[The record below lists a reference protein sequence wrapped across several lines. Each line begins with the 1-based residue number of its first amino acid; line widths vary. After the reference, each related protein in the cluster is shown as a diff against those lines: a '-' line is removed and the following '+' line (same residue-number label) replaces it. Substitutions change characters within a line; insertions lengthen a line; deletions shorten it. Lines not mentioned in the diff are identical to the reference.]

1 MKVMA
6 FKVWSAADQRAWR
19 TAINDG
25 DVFDGRGPAAH
36 WSNGTRRSTI
46 HGYGRWLGF
55 LASNDPHAHDL
66 APIDQITRIRI
77 AAYIRI
83 LEMENGPAGLW
94 NYIKHLYDAVRVMD
108 PSQDWSWLK
117 AVERQLARKVQP
129 RRKRHRMV
137 DSTVLYG
144 LGHRL
149 MDEASA
155 MPVDVD
161 AALRFRD
168 GLMIALLAVIP
179 LRRRNL
185 AMIRIGRHL
194 VVEGERYLL
203 VFRAEET
210 KNRQPIDFE
219 VPDKLAPF
227 IKRYLAIRRHI
238 PGARDHS
245 GLWAS
250 AKGCPLT
257 DSGIYDRVCHH
268 TRDAFGF
275 AVNLHLFRAC
285 ATSTIAM
292 RDPEQVLVARD
303 LLGHS
308 SFRTTERFYIQARQI
323 DAGRR
328 YHDIL
333 QNDRLRVAG
342 TSTKGGN

>member
-129 RRKRHRMV
+129 ARKRHRMV
-137 DSTVLYG
+137 DSAVLYDF
-144 LGHRL
+144 GHRL
-149 MDEASA
+149 MDQASA
-155 MPVDVD
+155 SPVDVD

-179 LRRRNL
+179 LRRRNM

-219 VPDKLAPF
+219 VPDELAPL
-227 IKRYLAIRRHI
+227 INRYLAIRPHI
-238 PGARDHS
+238 PGASDHG

-257 DSGIYDRVCHH
+257 GSGIYDRVCHH
-268 TRDAFGF
+268 TRKVFGF
-275 AVNLHLFRAC
+275 AVNLHLFRDC
-285 ATSTIAM
+285 ASSTIAT
-292 RDPEQVLVARD
+292 RDPGQVLIARD
-303 LLGHS
+303 LLGHA
-308 SFRTTERFYIQARQI
+308 SFSTTERFYIQARQI
-323 DAGRR
+323 EAGRR

-333 QNDRLRVAG
+333 QVDRLRVAG
-342 TSTKGGN
+342 TSTKGDN

>member
-6 FKVWSAADQRAWR
+6 FKDWSGADQRAWSA
-19 TAINDG
+19 AIIDG

-46 HGYGRWLGF
+46 HGYGRWLGY
-55 LASNDPHAHDL
+55 LATNDPHGHDL
-66 APIDQITRIRI
+66 APADRITRCRI

-83 LEMENGPAGLW
+83 LELENGPGGLW

-108 PSQDWSWLK
+108 PSRDWTWLK
-117 AVERQLARKVQP
+117 VVERRLARGVQP

-137 DSTVLYG
+137 DSADLYG
-144 LGHRL
+144 LGYRL

-155 MPVDVD
+155 MPVDLD

-179 LRRRNL
+179 LRRRNM

-219 VPDKLAPF
+219 VPDTLAPF
-227 IKRYLAIRRHI
+227 INRYLAIRRHI
-238 PGARDHS
+238 PGAGDHG

-257 DSGIYDRVCHH
+257 GSGIYDRVCHH
-268 TRDAFGF
+268 TRKAFGF
-275 AVNLHLFRAC
+275 AVNLHLFRDC
-285 ATSTIAM
+285 ASSTIAT
-292 RDPEQVLVARD
+292 RDPGQVLMARD
-303 LLGHS
+303 LLGHA
-308 SFRTTERFYIQARQI
+308 SFSTTERFYIQARQI

-333 QNDRLRVAG
+333 QGDRLRVAG
-342 TSTKGGN
+342 TSTKGDN